1 MNVIILLIH
10 ERSKNAVKAQT
21 LLTSYGDIIRTRL
34 GINRSVGSNQDGAS
48 GFIFLEVCGSE
59 ERIASLANDLNALD
73 GIKAERM
80 KIEVPGCS
88 CCS

>member
-10 ERSKNAVKAQT
+10 ERSKNAVKAQS

-34 GINRSVGSNQDGAS
+34 GINRNVGSNQDGAA
-48 GFIFLEVCGSE
+48 GFIFLEVCGGE
-59 ERIASLANDLNALD
+59 DRITSLANDLNVLD
-73 GIKAERM
+73 GVKAERM
-80 KIEVPGCS
+80 RLEVPGCS